1 MIRIAIAD
9 DQALVRGA
17 LAALLA
23 LEDDIEVVG
32 TASTGSE
39 ALEIVRADPAIDVV
53 LMDVEMPDMDGL
65 EACGK
70 IRQLRPQTKVLMV
83 STFGRPGY
91 VRRAFNAGA
100 SGFVV
105 KDAPSEELADYVRQ
119 VVQGRQVVDPQLA
132 VESLTAGQNPL
143 TEREIEVLREVEKG
157 GSIDDIASALS
168 LSAGTVR
175 NHVSSILGKTGARN
189 RADAANTARNNGWL

>member
-1 MIRIAIAD
+1 M
-9 DQALVRGA
+9 VRGA

-23 LEDDIEVVG
+23 LEDDLEIAG
-32 TASTGSE
+32 TAGTGRE
-39 ALEIVRADPAIDVV
+39 AVELVESDPQIDVV

-65 EACGK
+65 EACEK
-70 IRQLRPQTKVLMV
+70 IRKMRPRTRVLMV

-105 KDAPSEELADYVRQ
+105 KDAPSDELADYVRNAAR
-119 VVQGRQVVDPQLA
+119 GLRVVDPQLA
-132 VESLTAGQNPL
+132 VESLTAGDNPL
-143 TEREIEVLREVEKG
+143 TDREVEVLREVEKG
-157 GSIDDIASALS
+157 GSIDDIAAALF

-189 RADAANTARNNGWL
+189 RADAASTARHNGWL

>member
-1 MIRIAIAD
+1 VIRIAVVD

-23 LEDDIEVVG
+23 LEDDIEVAG
-32 TASTGSE
+32 TAGTGAE
-39 ALEIVRADPAIDVV
+39 AIALVKDDPDVDVV
-53 LMDVEMPDMDGL
+53 LMDVEMPDVDGL
-65 EACGK
+65 KACGE
-70 IRQLRPQTKVLMV
+70 IRGLRPQTRVLMV

-105 KDAPSEELADYVRQ
+105 KDAPSDELADYVRRVAKGQ
-119 VVQGRQVVDPQLA
+119 QVVDPQLA

-157 GSIDDIASALS
+157 GSIEDIAATLS
-168 LSAGTVR
+168 LSSGTVR
-175 NHVSSILGKTGARN
+175 NHVSSTMGKTGARN
-189 RADAANTARNNGWL
+189 RADAASTARANGWL

>member
-1 MIRIAIAD
+1 MIRIAVVD

-23 LEDDIEVVG
+23 LEDDIEVAG
-32 TASTGSE
+32 TAGTGAE
-39 ALEIVRADPAIDVV
+39 AIALVKDDPDVDVV
-53 LMDVEMPDMDGL
+53 LMDVEMPDVDGL
-65 EACGK
+65 KACGE
-70 IRQLRPQTKVLMV
+70 IRGLRPQTRVLMV

-105 KDAPSEELADYVRQ
+105 KDAPSDELADYVRRVAKGQ
-119 VVQGRQVVDPQLA
+119 QVVDPQLA

-157 GSIDDIASALS
+157 GSIEDIAATLS
-168 LSAGTVR
+168 LSSGTVR
-175 NHVSSILGKTGARN
+175 NHVSSTMGKTGARN
-189 RADAANTARNNGWL
+189 RADAASTARANGWL

>member
-1 MIRIAIAD
+1 MIRIVVAD

-23 LEDDIEVVG
+23 LEGDIEVAG
-32 TASTGSE
+32 TAGTGAE
-39 ALEIVRADPAIDVV
+39 AIALVKKDPAVDVV
-53 LMDVEMPDMDGL
+53 LMDVEMPDVDGL
-65 EACGK
+65 KACEE
-70 IRQLRPQTKVLMV
+70 IRKLRPQTRVLMV

-105 KDAPSEELADYVRQ
+105 KDAPSDELADYVRK
-119 VVQGRQVVDPQLA
+119 VVRGQQVVDPQLA

-157 GSIDDIASALS
+157 GSIDDIADTLS
-168 LSAGTVR
+168 LSSGTVR
-175 NHVSSILGKTGARN
+175 NHVSSIMGKTGARN
-189 RADAANTARNNGWL
+189 RADAASTARANGWL

>member
-1 MIRIAIAD
+1 MIRIAIVD

-23 LEDDIEVVG
+23 LEDDIEVAG
-32 TASTGSE
+32 TASTGAE
-39 ALEIVRADPAIDVV
+39 AVNIVRSDSAIDVV

-65 EACGK
+65 EACGA
-70 IRQLRPQTKVLMV
+70 IRQLRPQTRVLIV

-119 VVQGRQVVDPQLA
+119 VVRGRQVVDPQLA

-143 TEREIEVLREVEKG
+143 TDREVEVLREVEKG
-157 GSIDDIASALS
+157 GSIDEIAAALS

-175 NHVSSILGKTGARN
+175 NHVSATLAKTGARN
-189 RADAANTARNNGWL
+189 RADAAHTARNNGWL

>member
-9 DQALVRGA
+9 DQAMVRGA

-23 LEDDIEVVG
+23 LEDDIEIAGTVG
-32 TASTGSE
+32 TGTQAVDLVKT
-39 ALEIVRADPAIDVV
+39 DPQIDVV

-65 EACGK
+65 AACEK
-70 IRQLRPQTKVLMV
+70 IRQIRPRTRVLMV

-105 KDAPSEELADYVRQ
+105 KDAPSDELANYVRDAAR
-119 VVQGRQVVDPQLA
+119 GRQVIDPQLA
-132 VESLTAGQNPL
+132 VESLTIGHNPL
-143 TEREIEVLREVEKG
+143 TEREIEVLREVENG
-157 GSIDDIASALS
+157 GSIDDIANALF

-189 RADAANTARNNGWL
+189 RADAATTARHNGWL

>member
-1 MIRIAIAD
+1 MIRIAVVD

-23 LEDDIEVVG
+23 LEDDIEVAG
-32 TASTGSE
+32 TAGTGAE
-39 ALEIVRADPAIDVV
+39 AIALVKDDPDVDVV
-53 LMDVEMPDMDGL
+53 LMDVEMPDVDGL
-65 EACGK
+65 KACGE
-70 IRQLRPQTKVLMV
+70 IRGLRPQTRVLMV

-105 KDAPSEELADYVRQ
+105 NDAPSDELADYVLRVAKGQ
-119 VVQGRQVVDPQLA
+119 QVVDPQLA

-157 GSIDDIASALS
+157 GSIEDIAATLS
-168 LSAGTVR
+168 LSSGTVR
-175 NHVSSILGKTGARN
+175 NHVSSTMGKTGARN
-189 RADAANTARNNGWL
+189 RADAASTARANGWL